1 VRMRALL
8 CCAVLAACGPKVNVK
23 GSAFD
28 EDLESRTAETA
39 PPPVEQPRVEAPPG
53 KGLRTGTI
61 ERAKLIAVLDGGPGA
76 FLRQLEVTPR
86 MENNRFVGWQL
97 VQLLD
102 RKGPLVDVDVVPGD
116 VLLAVNGRT
125 ISRPDQLQS
134 VWDSLRTAN
143 ELRAQLWRGEAK
155 LELAFAIEP
164 KVDPSTVPPPATKV
178 EPKPVPAPTKT
189 DPTTAPTPAKT
200 DPKAPPAPTK
210 MPAPAKQPPVQLT
223 K

>member
-1 VRMRALL
+1 
-8 CCAVLAACGPKVNVK
+8 
-23 GSAFD
+23 
-28 EDLESRTAETA
+28 
-39 PPPVEQPRVEAPPG
+39 
-53 KGLRTGTI
+53 
-61 ERAKLIAVLDGGPGA
+61 
-76 FLRQLEVTPR
+76 LRQLEVTPR
-86 MENNRFVGWQL
+86 MEGNRFIGWQL

-102 RKGPLVDVDVVPGD
+102 RQGPLVDVDVVPGD

-164 KVDPSTVPPPATKV
+164 KVDPSTVQPPAQT
-178 EPKPVPAPTKT
+178 PTK
-189 DPTTAPTPAKT
+189 PTPTPAKEP
-200 DPKAPPAPTK
+200 PKPATKAEPAPV
-210 MPAPAKQPPVQLT
+210 KQPPVQLT